1 MRTASERV
9 PRATAAAL
17 AAVFIL
23 ALSLLGGCSTSR
35 LAAGAIVPILEN
47 ARDAAL
53 LSSDVQTFRDAAPAN
68 IFLIEGLIRTNP
80 NDPRL
85 RLSACMLYF
94 SYAFSFIEEEDEA
107 YASLLYLRGF
117 AHGKAML
124 FRRRKIREM
133 WDGPY
138 ETFTDMLKY
147 LKKKDIPAIVWT
159 AANWSQFISLHLDS
173 TAVLG
178 DIPRVAAL
186 LERSVEIEGDYFEGL
201 PYIMLGSLHAFRPPI
216 MGGSPEK
223 SLENF
228 ERAFEVSQGR
238 FLLAKYLYSRYYCYR
253 IQDADEF
260 ESTLEWI
267 LSRQLPIYPD
277 HRLLNEIARRKANRL
292 LREKDE
298 LF

>member
-1 MRTASERV
+1 
-9 PRATAAAL
+9 
-17 AAVFIL
+17 
-23 ALSLLGGCSTSR
+23 
-35 LAAGAIVPILEN
+35 
-47 ARDAAL
+47 
-53 LSSDVQTFRDAAPAN
+53 
-68 IFLIEGLIRTNP
+68 
-80 NDPRL
+80 
-85 RLSACMLYF
+85 MLYF

-107 YASLLYLRGF
+107 YASLLYLKGF

-124 FRRRKIREM
+124 FRSRKIREM
-133 WDGPY
+133 WGGSY

-178 DIPRVAAL
+178 DIPRVTAL
-186 LERSVEIEGDYFEGL
+186 LERSAEIEGEYFEGL

-267 LSRQLPIYPD
+267 LAQQLPIYPD
-277 HRLLNEIARRKANRL
+277 HRLLNEIAKRKANRL